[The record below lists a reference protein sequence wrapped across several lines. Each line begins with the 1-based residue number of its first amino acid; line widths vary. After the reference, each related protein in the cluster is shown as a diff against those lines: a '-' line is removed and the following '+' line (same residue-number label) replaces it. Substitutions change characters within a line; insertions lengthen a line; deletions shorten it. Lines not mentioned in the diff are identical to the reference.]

1 MIPKIIVNFLG
12 ILNRLDNK
20 NRKRIHLQI
29 ILSIFGAITD
39 LMSVLSITY
48 LMTFFTTS
56 KIDNDV
62 NQSIT
67 FRIFKS
73 FNTIDENFAV
83 MVATFVI
90 SLSIL
95 IRYAVLIHGIKV
107 GNLID
112 YDLSKKLLKI
122 FIDSPYEIQKLRS
135 LADSNVKLTSEV
147 GRFVQ
152 GVVLPGINIPYL
164 VFSTIIITLFGFW
177 AVGWIYIFIILLFF
191 SILILFFLIKRSL
204 LINIGNF
211 RLSENEARYN
221 IFTDTINGIVEITV
235 YGLKSRY
242 LKKYSNAH
250 KNIVL
255 SEIKSNKISLLPR
268 FFVEIIFYAMVGCS
282 ALYIINSSHESEYF
296 LENFLVILASFIRL
310 APNVNS
316 LYATSSVIVYNKS
329 NINSLSE
336 QYLKLDDKDKK
347 ETLKIYQSNKNEN
360 IKQINIRNI
369 SFKYKE
375 SKRQILNN
383 ISIKLSFGQLV
394 AIRGETGSGK
404 STFVEVLLGLLTPT
418 EGINEL
424 YTLKSEKKIS
434 VGYVPQ
440 YPVFP
445 NCNITEAISLSRK
458 VSKSQKNRIN
468 QLLTDLHLLSAIE
481 DLPKGFDTILSN
493 NANVL
498 SGGQRQRLAI
508 AKALFLDSDVI
519 IFDEC
524 TSALNAEIEK
534 VVFRFIQSRSAK
546 KIMIFSTHSQ
556 YIIDNCDDNYHIKNG
571 ELI

>member
-458 VSKSQKNRIN
+458 VTKSQKNRIN

>member
-1 MIPKIIVNFLG
+1 MTPKIILNFLG
-12 ILNRLDNK
+12 ILSRLDNE

-29 ILSIFGAITD
+29 ILSIFGAIAD
-39 LMSVLSITY
+39 LMSVLSITF

-62 NQSIT
+62 DQSIT
-67 FRIFKS
+67 FGIFKS
-73 FNTIDENFAV
+73 FNIINENFAV
-83 MVATFVI
+83 MIATFII
-90 SLSIL
+90 SVSIL

-164 VFSTIIITLFGFW
+164 VFSTVIITLFGFW
-177 AVGWIYIFIILLFF
+177 AVGWVYIFIVLLFF
-191 SILILFFLIKRSL
+191 SILILFFLIKRNL
-204 LINIGNF
+204 LINTGNF
-211 RLSENEARYN
+211 RLSQNEARYN

-235 YGLKSRY
+235 YGLKSQY

-255 SEIKSNKISLLPR
+255 SEVKSNKISLLPK
-268 FFVEIIFYAMVGCS
+268 FVVEIIFYAVIGCS
-282 ALYIINSSHESEYF
+282 VLYIINSSYQSEYF

-316 LYATSSVIVYNKS
+316 LYGTSSVIVYNKS

-336 QYLKLDDKDKK
+336 QYSKLDDEDRK

-360 IKQINIRNI
+360 IKQIDIRNI
-369 SFKYKE
+369 SFKYKGT
-375 SKRQILNN
+375 KRQILDN
-383 ISIKLSFGQLV
+383 ISMKLSFGQLV

-424 YTLKSEKKIS
+424 YSLKSEKKIS

-445 NCNITEAISLSRK
+445 NCNIIEAISLSKK
-458 VSKSQKNRIN
+458 VTKSQKVRIN

-481 DLPKGFDTILSN
+481 DLPDGFDTILSN

-524 TSALNAEIEK
+524 TSALNVEIEK
-534 VVFRFIQSRSAK
+534 VVFRLIQSCSAQR
-546 KIMIFSTHSQ
+546 IMIFSTHSQ

-571 ELI
+571 KLI

>member
-73 FNTIDENFAV
+73 FNSIDENFAV

-164 VFSTIIITLFGFW
+164 VFSTIMITLFGFW
-177 AVGWIYIFIILLFF
+177 AVGWIYIFIIILFF

-445 NCNITEAISLSRK
+445 NCNITEAISLSKK
-458 VSKSQKNRIN
+458 VTKSQKNRIN

-481 DLPKGFDTILSN
+481 DLPKGFDTILS
-493 NANVL
+493 
-498 SGGQRQRLAI
+498 
-508 AKALFLDSDVI
+508 FLLD
-519 IFDEC
+519 
-524 TSALNAEIEK
+524 
-534 VVFRFIQSRSAK
+534 
-546 KIMIFSTHSQ
+546 
-556 YIIDNCDDNYHIKNG
+556 
-571 ELI
+571 

>member
-29 ILSIFGAITD
+29 ILSIFGDITD

-177 AVGWIYIFIILLFF
+177 AVGWIYIFIIILFF

-424 YTLKSEKKIS
+424 YTLKTEKKIS

-445 NCNITEAISLSRK
+445 NCNITEAISLSKK
-458 VSKSQKNRIN
+458 VTKSQKNRIN